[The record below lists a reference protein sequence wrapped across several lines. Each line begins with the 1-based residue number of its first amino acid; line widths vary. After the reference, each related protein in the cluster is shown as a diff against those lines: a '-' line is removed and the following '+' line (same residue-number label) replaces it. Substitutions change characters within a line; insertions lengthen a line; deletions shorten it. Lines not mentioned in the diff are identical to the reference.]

1 MGKGQRR
8 VIQKETDRKQEP
20 RLRKGEGVCSDV
32 QEIEVHEAPGSY
44 LCSARGQP
52 EAPHLASWPSVTDD
66 TWGRT
71 LPLGPVSQTPRA
83 EGPCSPP
90 RTLAAP
96 MSDTRSDV
104 RFRRLCIYPHVGLLD
119 CFDRWPPTLL
129 GWFRTSR
136 RLGVSGVVLHSD
148 SLFRQTP
155 KDSDACHVTCARSGT
170 RCSARGL
177 IRACPCVPRPSTS
190 IDIWRMFADRSCC

>member
-1 MGKGQRR
+1 MRHREATCAVPVANQRR
-8 VIQKETDRKQEP
+8 
-20 RLRKGEGVCSDV
+20 L
-32 QEIEVHEAPGSY
+32 
-44 LCSARGQP
+44 
-52 EAPHLASWPSVTDD
+52 
-66 TWGRT
+66 T
-71 LPLGPVSQTPRA
+71 LPLGPVSRTTRG
-83 EGPCSPP
+83 EGPCLLAQCHRHHVRKDRVLP

-104 RFRRLCIYPHVGLLD
+104 RFRRLCIYPCVELLD
-119 CFDRWPPTLL
+119 CFDRWPPTLP

-177 IRACPCVPRPSTS
+177 IRTCPRVPRPSTS